1 MPEFCFLSQ
10 NKAYLSQDHTTCHI
24 HKYMLLGK
32 NGRQKNQHSQC
43 KRYPLIPYRNS
54 FLILDPQKTEPAYQT
69 MDRWKQVIC
78 RINGIQ
84 PAGQQIP
91 DSVSFDHRS
100 CIGSGICQK
109 YDQTHTTGYN
119 IRSKKTVNLFPLLP
133 CRKDIIHCPEYIT
146 TKIDNQKLRHKWEP
160 QIKITFYI
168 VMIST
173 ACDRP

>member
-43 KRYPLIPYRNS
+43 KRYPLIPCRNS

-133 CRKDIIHCPEYIT
+133 CHKDIIHCPKYIT
-146 TKIDNQKLRHKWEP
+146 SKIDNQKLRHKWEP

-168 VMIST
+168 VMIPT

>member
-1 MPEFCFLSQ
+1 
-10 NKAYLSQDHTTCHI
+10 
-24 HKYMLLGK
+24 
-32 NGRQKNQHSQC
+32 
-43 KRYPLIPYRNS
+43 
-54 FLILDPQKTEPAYQT
+54 

-133 CRKDIIHCPEYIT
+133 SRKDIIHCPKYIT
-146 TKIDNQKLRHKWEP
+146 AKIDNQKLRHKWES

-168 VMIST
+168 VMIPT
-173 ACDRP
+173 ACNRP